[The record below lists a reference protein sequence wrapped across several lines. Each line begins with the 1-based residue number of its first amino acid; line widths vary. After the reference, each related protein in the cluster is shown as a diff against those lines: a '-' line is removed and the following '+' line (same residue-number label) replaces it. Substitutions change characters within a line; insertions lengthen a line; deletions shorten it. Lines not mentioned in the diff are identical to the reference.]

1 MRIAFVLIDARERR
15 RINRKD
21 VTDNG
26 VVPTPDHPRVFA
38 QVVHGVAGF
47 RAVPTEKAGA
57 RQQLMVRLTRA

>member
-1 MRIAFVLIDARERR
+1 MRIALVLIDAREGR

-26 VVPTPDHPRVFA
+26 VVPALDHPGVFA

-47 RAVPTEKAGA
+47 RAVPTETTGA
-57 RQQLMVRLTRA
+57 RQQRMVRLTRA